1 MKLTFIACYFLMR
14 MEYNTIS
21 YLQFFSELYHIWR
34 KIAITSLQ
42 VFELYSRSHWTV
54 SQESINI
61 WIISKD
67 GWISLLSFLIR
78 AKTRKSS

>member
-42 VFELYSRSHWTV
+42 VFELYSRSH
-54 SQESINI
+54 
-61 WIISKD
+61 
-67 GWISLLSFLIR
+67 
-78 AKTRKSS
+78 